1 MTNAASGGGV
11 LQCLSVTNAASGLR
25 DVAEF
30 VSNKCC

>member
-1 MTNAASGGGV
+1 MTNAASEGGV
-11 LQCLSVTNAASGLR
+11 QCLSVTNAASGGR

>member
-1 MTNAASGGGV
+1 MTNAASEGGGG
-11 LQCLSVTNAASGLR
+11 QCLSVTNAASGGR